1 MKLKTI
7 LIAIRVGSVEN
18 ETEKVWQVYSKHIHL
33 RRIQHTNT
41 N

>member
-7 LIAIRVGSVEN
+7 LIVIRVGSVEN

-33 RRIQHTNT
+33 RKIQHTNT

>member
-1 MKLKTI
+1 MELKTI
-7 LIAIRVGSVEN
+7 LIVIRVGSVEN
-18 ETEKVWQVYSKHIHL
+18 ETEKVWQVYSKRIHL

>member
-7 LIAIRVGSVEN
+7 LIVIRVGSVEN
-18 ETEKVWQVYSKHIHL
+18 ETEKVWRVYSKHIHL

>member
-7 LIAIRVGSVEN
+7 LIVIRVGPVEN
-18 ETEKVWQVYSKHIHL
+18 ETEKVWQVYSKRIHL

>member
-7 LIAIRVGSVEN
+7 LIVIRVGSVEN
-18 ETEKVWQVYSKHIHL
+18 ETEKVWQVYSKRIHL

>member
-7 LIAIRVGSVEN
+7 LIVIRVGSVEN
-18 ETEKVWQVYSKHIHL
+18 ETEKVWQVYSKRIHL
-33 RRIQHTNT
+33 RKIQHTNT